1 MKHKAVMV
9 MVAAAVLGASS
20 LIQASPVSARSAH
33 YTITQ
38 RQVQLTR
45 EVNAGLKANELTL
58 KEATKLRER
67 MTDVNSSISKM
78 KEKNGGKL
86 SYKDQGKVE
95 KSLNSISVDMQK
107 EKLQKR
113 VTAR

>member
-1 MKHKAVMV
+1 MKHKAVLV
-9 MVAAAVLGASS
+9 MVAAAVVGVSS

-38 RQVQLTR
+38 RQEQLNR
-45 EVNAGLKANELTL
+45 EITAGLKANELTE
-58 KEATKLRER
+58 KESTKLHER
-67 MTDVNSSISKM
+67 MTDVSSEISKM
-78 KEKNGGKL
+78 KAKNAGKL

-95 KSLNSISVDMQK
+95 KTLNSISIDMQK